1 MKLTN
6 SIAIMALT
14 TAFASADIEKEVRL
28 GDCPEPVRKTLEAN
42 AREGRI
48 DEIEMISIAD
58 KQIYIGE
65 VDLPEDI
72 DLKIFVN
79 GDGSLMKT
87 REDVRGAAI
96 PQFVTNAVKEMGGMA
111 DDVEKEIAGKD
122 VIYHVDVELT
132 GKPDLEV
139 VFDSEGNVVSKTEE
153 IED

>member
-14 TAFASADIEKEVRL
+14 TAFAHADIEKDVRL
-28 GDCPEPVRKTLEAN
+28 ADCPEPVRKTLEAN

-48 DEIEMISIAD
+48 DEVELISIDD
-58 KQIYIGE
+58 KQVYIGE

-72 DLKIFVN
+72 DLKIYVN

-96 PQFVTNAVKEMGGMA
+96 PKFVTTAVKEMGGKA
-111 DDVEKEIAGKD
+111 DDVEREVVGNT
-122 VIYHVDVELT
+122 VTYHVDVELT
-132 GKPDLEV
+132 GKADLEV
-139 VFDSEGNVVSKTEE
+139 VFDSEGAVVSKTEE
-153 IED
+153 IDD